1 MKRSNF
7 FVVLCFLL
15 FSTELFSQS
24 IGVGQNKEA
33 CLKSEI
39 LNATRKY
46 SVYLP
51 KSYSTQ
57 KGRKYPVLY
66 LLHGLY
72 DNNKGWIKEGDL
84 QNIADRIINSEKAV
98 EMIIVVPDASTP
110 KDGYFN
116 VEGWPY
122 ETFFFDEFIP
132 FIERTYRIHSDKFH
146 RAIAGYSMGGGGATA
161 YALKH
166 PELFSS
172 VYAMSALMS
181 LPKQKRQPVIDQRMA
196 EFGKSVLAND
206 CIAFVSYADETTLK
220 GLRTVH
226 WFVDCGDD
234 DFLLDVNT
242 QFYKEMRRAQIPCEF
257 RVRDGSHNWE
267 YWHAA
272 LCIALP
278 FISAN
283 FGQ

>member
-1 MKRSNF
+1 MKDWKITLILSSLLLPCNIF
-7 FVVLCFLL
+7 AQSKVVEGC
-15 FSTELFSQS
+15 
-24 IGVGQNKEA
+24 I
-33 CLKSEI
+33 KSEV
-39 LNATRKY
+39 LNVEREY

-51 KSYSTQ
+51 KSYSIL
-57 KGRKYPVLY
+57 KDRKYPVLY

-72 DNNKGWIKEGDL
+72 DNNKGWFNGGDL
-84 QNIADRIINSEKAV
+84 QNIADRIIDDGKAD
-98 EMIIVVPDASTP
+98 EMIIVVPDASAP

-132 FIERTYRIHSDKFH
+132 FIEKTYRIFNDKSH
-146 RAIAGYSMGGGGATA
+146 RAIAGYSMGGGGAAA

-166 PELFSS
+166 PEFFSS

-181 LPKQKRQPVIDQRMA
+181 LPKQKRKPVMDRKMA
-196 EFGKSVLAND
+196 EFGRSVLAND
-206 CIAFVSYADETTLK
+206 CISVVSYADETTLK

-242 QFYKEMRRAQIPCEF
+242 KFYEEMRNAQVPCEF
-257 RVRDGSHNWE
+257 RVRDGNHNWE
-267 YWHAA
+267 YWHSA
-272 LCIALP
+272 LYVALP
-278 FISAN
+278 FISEN